1 MKDFIHKKK
10 GLKGY
15 QKVDIMDD
23 QIVLFLAARKD
34 FFLGVVDSFVD
45 GVKTV
50 FIKNKKKSAKTTPK
64 RSKML
69 I

>member
-1 MKDFIHKKK
+1 MKDFIHKKE

-23 QIVLFLAARKD
+23 QRVLFLEARKD
-34 FFLGVVDSFVD
+34 LFLGVVDSFVD

-50 FIKNKKKSAKTTPK
+50 FIKNKKKSAKKTPRSPK
-64 RSKML
+64 RL